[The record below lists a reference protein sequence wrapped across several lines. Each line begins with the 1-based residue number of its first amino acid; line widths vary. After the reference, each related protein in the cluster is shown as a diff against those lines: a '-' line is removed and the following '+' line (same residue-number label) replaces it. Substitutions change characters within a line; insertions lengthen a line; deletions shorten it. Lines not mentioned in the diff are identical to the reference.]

1 LEEVK
6 EQRNE
11 IESLLTRQVIEKE
24 DFIDAAVDTHEEIEE
39 KRDGEIVA
47 LNERIEKEKKEQTTE
62 VVSGIVDKSALT
74 ILLERK

>member
-1 LEEVK
+1 MK

>member
-1 LEEVK
+1 MEEVK

>member
-1 LEEVK
+1 MK

-39 KRDGEIVA
+39 KRDGEIAA